1 MIPTLETTCCI
12 SGGGPAGMML
22 GVLLARA
29 GVETVVLEKHSD
41 FLRDFRGDTIHPS
54 TLELMHELG
63 VLNEFLLL
71 PHQKVYHLNARF
83 GASTLRIADF
93 SHLPTRCGFIAFM
106 PQWDFLEFLV
116 RQGKRYGAFHLRKQT
131 EVTSLLEGGDRV
143 CGVRAQM
150 PEGELEVWADLVIG
164 ADGRASTVR
173 AHSKLVVEK
182 LGAPMDVLWF
192 RLSKQYG
199 DPEESTGHF
208 TAGRILVMIS
218 RREHWQM
225 GYVIAKGTLDELRTR
240 GLAAF
245 RAIIGELAGFA
256 ANRVHEIASWDDL
269 KLLTVAV
276 DRLRQWHQPGLLCI
290 GDAAHAMS
298 PIGGVGIN
306 LAIQDAVA
314 CANLLAAPL
323 REGRLTDR
331 HLAAVQARRML
342 PTRITQRLQVV
353 VQNRVITRV
362 LAGSETLVPPLPVRI
377 ISRTPLLQRIPARI
391 VGMGIRPEHIETAA
405 VAEDTQVRGSDDP
418 TKSSRS

>member
-12 SGGGPAGMML
+12 VGGGPAGMML

-29 GVETVVLEKHSD
+29 GVETVVLEKHGD

-63 VLNEFLLL
+63 VLDEFLLL
-71 PHQKVYHLNARF
+71 PHHKAYHLHARF
-83 GASTLRIADF
+83 GESTLRIADF
-93 SHLPTRCGFIAFM
+93 THLPTRCGFIAFM

-116 RQGKRYGAFHLRKQT
+116 RQGKRYGTFRLRMQT
-131 EVTSLLEGGDRV
+131 EVTGLLEGGGRV
-143 CGVRAQM
+143 RGVRAQT
-150 PEGELEVWADLVIG
+150 PEGELEVRADLVIG

-182 LGAPMDVLWF
+182 FGAPIDVLWL
-192 RLSKQYG
+192 RLSKQDG
-199 DPEESTGHF
+199 DPEESMAHF
-208 TAGRILVMIS
+208 AAGCILVMIS

-225 GYVIAKGTLDELRTR
+225 GYVIPKGTLDELRAR
-240 GLAAF
+240 GLDAF
-245 RAIIGELAGFA
+245 RSSIGELASFA
-256 ANRVHEIASWDDL
+256 ANRVHEIASWDDV

-276 DRLRQWHQPGLLCI
+276 DRLRQWHQSGLLCI

-314 CANLLAAPL
+314 CANLLVAPL
-323 REGRLTDR
+323 REGCLTDR
-331 HLAAVQARRML
+331 NLAAVQARRTF
-342 PTRITQRLQVV
+342 PTRITQRLQVAM
-353 VQNRVITRV
+353 QNRVITRV

-377 ISRTPLLQRIPARI
+377 LSRTPLLQRIPAWI
-391 VGMGIRPEHIETAA
+391 IGIGIRPEHIETAA
-405 VAEDTQVRGSDDP
+405 ARGSADP
-418 TKSSRS
+418 GS

>member
-1 MIPTLETTCCI
+1 LTSTLETTCCI
-12 SGGGPAGMML
+12 VGGGPAGMML

-63 VLNEFLLL
+63 VLDEFLLL
-71 PHQKVYHLNARF
+71 PHQKVSHLNAQF
-83 GASTLRIADF
+83 GARTLRIADF
-93 SHLPTRCGFIAFM
+93 SHLPTRCAFIAFM
-106 PQWDFLEFLV
+106 PQWDFLEFLL
-116 RQGKRYGAFHLRKQT
+116 RQGKRYGTFELRTQA
-131 EVTSLLEGGDRV
+131 EVTGLLEEGGRV
-143 CGVRAQM
+143 RGVLAQTPEGDIEVRAD
-150 PEGELEVWADLVIG
+150 VVIG

-192 RLSKQYG
+192 RLSKQDG
-199 DPEESTGHF
+199 DPQESTGHF
-208 TAGRILVMIS
+208 TGGRILIVIN

-225 GYVIAKGTLDELRTR
+225 GYVIAKGTLDELRER
-240 GLAAF
+240 GLDSF
-245 RAIIGELAGFA
+245 RTDIAELTGFA
-256 ANRVHEIASWDDL
+256 ANRVGEIASWDDV

-276 DRLRQWHQPGLLCI
+276 DRLLKWYQPGLLCI

-314 CANLLAAPL
+314 CANLLATPL
-323 REGRLTDR
+323 REGRLTDDD
-331 HLAAVQARRML
+331 LASVQARRML
-342 PTRITQRLQVV
+342 PTRVIQWLQVA
-353 VQNRVITRV
+353 VQNRVITQV
-362 LAGSETLVPPLPVRI
+362 LKGSKALAPPLPIRL
-377 ISRTPLLQRIPARI
+377 ISRMPLLQRIPARI

-405 VAEDTQVRGSDDP
+405 ARGSADP
-418 TKSSRS
+418 GS